1 MIFSV
6 FRIFIM
12 NKILSRLLTNY
23 KRREDIL
30 KSRGIS
36 GLINYSGG
44 YILLIVLV
52 ISAFLVSV
60 TSDFF
65 LRSHIYIGYLKRFKS
80 DAAADYLAHSGKALA
95 IAVLDVDRLGLA
107 GSFLPGLNGDRSI
120 DTYND
125 IWGLDFPEIP
135 VMEGTV
141 KFEFED
147 ENSKINL
154 SVLANQLVEKT
165 PYYGIVQ
172 RFFLDMG
179 LPIDLADTVLD
190 WVDPDDNRS
199 PYGAESSGYYLVL
212 TPPYSAKNDSMDSI
226 DELMLVKGFTQ
237 ELVYGLG
244 GGNHGMEKNLVDNNR
259 GNIAIPAEKLSLIS
273 GGDKTADPGFND
285 SIEKKFGREKERRL
299 SNYLRVHGDRLDFRS
314 EANRI
319 NINTASFRVLMSLTP
334 SMTEEM
340 VERII
345 RRRQLQPFKSVSEI
359 NSIIGDDHNLGN
371 LLTVRSQIF
380 KITVTARVQN
390 GYARHIIYFDRFNR
404 LVLSCAKE

>member
-1 MIFSV
+1 MNRKFSAIF
-6 FRIFIM
+6 
-12 NKILSRLLTNY
+12 NNY
-23 KRREDIL
+23 KKKEEIL
-30 KSRGIS
+30 KSRGIA
-36 GLINYSGG
+36 GLIDFSGG

-65 LRSHIYIGYLKRFKS
+65 LRSHTYIGYLKRFKA
-80 DAAADYLAHSGKALA
+80 DAAAEYLAYSGQALA

-107 GSFLPGLNGDRSI
+107 GSFLPGLNNDRNI

-135 VMEGTV
+135 IMDGTV

-165 PYYGIVQ
+165 PYYGILQ

-179 LPIDLADTVLD
+179 LSIDLADTILD
-190 WVDPDDNRS
+190 WVDPDDLRS
-199 PYGAESSGYYLVL
+199 PYGAESSGYYLTL
-212 TPPYSAKNDSMDSI
+212 IPPYSAKNDSMDSI
-226 DELMLVKGFTQ
+226 DELLLIKRFTP
-237 ELVYGLG
+237 ELVYGIG
-244 GGNHGMEKNLVDNNR
+244 GGNYRVEKNLVEDNK
-259 GNIAIPAEKLSLIS
+259 GNISIPIDKLSAIS
-273 GGDKTADPGFND
+273 GTEVSDVRESDD
-285 SIEKKFGREKERRL
+285 SIEKKFGRERDRRL
-299 SNYLRVHGDRLDFRS
+299 SNYLRVHGDRLDFTK

-334 SMTEEM
+334 SMTEEI
-340 VERII
+340 VEDII

-359 NSIIGDDHNLGN
+359 NAFIGENHNLGN

-390 GYARHIIYFDRFNR
+390 GSARHIIYFDRFNR
-404 LVLSCAKE
+404 LVLSCTQE